1 MEPEG
6 ISRIRSSWE
15 TVETHGATLAEAFY
29 RRLFELDPRLK
40 DLFAITEMSSQ
51 GEKFLAM
58 MGKLVHL
65 MDDPTQMEE
74 LLRDSGRR
82 HEGYGVRPRDYLT
95 VGEAFLWA
103 LDHALPEGFDPETR
117 AAWAEGY
124 TRMAFLMQRRS
135 RSGPGPVSTAGEA
148 QE

>member
-1 MEPEG
+1 MQPEG
-6 ISRIRSSWE
+6 ISRVRSSWE
-15 TVETHGATLAEAFY
+15 TAQAHGAELAEAFY
-29 RRLFELDPRLK
+29 GRLFELDPRLK

-58 MGKLVHL
+58 MGELVAL
-65 MDDPTQMEE
+65 LDAPEQMEE
-74 LLRDSGRR
+74 LLQGSGRR

-103 LDHALPEGFDPETR
+103 LEHALPGGFDAETR

-135 RSGPGPVSTAGEA
+135 GTDSSPLLTMERAGE
-148 QE
+148 